1 MVMKTGRDWL
11 LVESSQRQ
19 DRSLTVKLSDP

>member
-11 LVESSQRQ
+11 LVESSQLQ